1 MIGFLI
7 CALLL
12 VILQIVTGWWWW
24 IMVVPFAYFLVRR
37 ARMQTAIITG
47 AAASGVVWL
56 VWSLYMWL
64 IGGADIIAER
74 VAVALRIELPAGL
87 VLAAF
92 LIAAIVGGL
101 AAAAGASIR
110 ASVGRS
116 T

>member
-24 IMVVPFAYFLVRR
+24 IMVVPFAYFMVRR
-37 ARMQTAIITG
+37 ARMQAAIITG
-47 AAASGVVWL
+47 AAASGTVWL

-64 IGGADIIAER
+64 IGGADLIAER
-74 VAVALRIELPAGL
+74 VAGALQIQQPAGL
-87 VLAAF
+87 VFLVF
-92 LIAAIVGGL
+92 LIAVIAGGL

-110 ASVGRS
+110 ASVRRS

>member
-12 VILQIVTGWWWW
+12 VILQMVTGWWWW

-37 ARMQTAIITG
+37 ARIRTAIITG
-47 AAASGVVWL
+47 AAASGAVWL

-64 IGGADIIAER
+64 IGGADLIAER
-74 VAVALRIELPAGL
+74 VAVALQVKMPAGL
-87 VLAAF
+87 VFLAF
-92 LIAAIVGGL
+92 LIAVIAGGL

-110 ASVGRS
+110 AGPTGR
-116 T
+116 